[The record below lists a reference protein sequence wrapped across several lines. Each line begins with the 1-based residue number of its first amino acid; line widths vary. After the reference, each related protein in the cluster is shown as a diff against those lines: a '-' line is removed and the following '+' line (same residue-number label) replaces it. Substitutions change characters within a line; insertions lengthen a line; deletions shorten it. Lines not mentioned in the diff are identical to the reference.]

1 MSKRDLAK
9 DLFISYKTG
18 YIKKPRPARE
28 VNLNPTD
35 PQLISDVLKN
45 LIQDRE
51 WQSGIAEGNLF
62 ANWES
67 IVGVDIA
74 EHTEPIAILEGVL
87 TIRTSSTAVDPLD
100 STSRILTPAIVGD
113 AHYDTAQRVKMILQ
127 RYTELQD
134 IIAILGMDELSD
146 EDKLIVSRARR
157 VQRFLSQPFHV
168 AEQFTGLKG
177 VFVSIEDTIRGFNA
191 IMDGEVDQYPEAAF
205 NLVGSLEDAIEKG
218 KKMMAQA

>member
-18 YIKKPRPARE
+18 YIKKPRDEKNNSSRE

-35 PQLISDVLKN
+35 PQLISDVLNN

-67 IVGVDIA
+67 IVGAEIA

-87 TIRTSSTAVDPLD
+87 TIRTSSTAW
-100 STSRILTPAIVGD
+100 STQLNLISNDVLAS
-113 AHYDTAQRVKMILQ
+113 LQ
-127 RYTELQD
+127 ASAPGALVEKLS
-134 IIAILGMDELSD
+134 IIGPQGPSWKRGI
-146 EDKLIVSRARR
+146 R
-157 VQRFLSQPFHV
+157 
-168 AEQFTGLKG
+168 
-177 VFVSIEDTIRGFNA
+177 TIRGARGPRDTF
-191 IMDGEVDQYPEAAF
+191 G
-205 NLVGSLEDAIEKG
+205 
-218 KKMMAQA
+218 

>member
-18 YIKKPRPARE
+18 FTKKPRSEKNNSSRE
-28 VNLNPTD
+28 VNQNPTD

-67 IVGVDIA
+67 IVGAEIA

-87 TIRTSSTAVDPLD
+87 TIRTSSTAWATQLNLISNDVL
-100 STSRILTPAIVGD
+100 TS
-113 AHYDTAQRVKMILQ
+113 LQ
-127 RYTELQD
+127 ASAPGALVEKLS
-134 IIAILGMDELSD
+134 IIGPQGPSWKRGI
-146 EDKLIVSRARR
+146 R
-157 VQRFLSQPFHV
+157 
-168 AEQFTGLKG
+168 
-177 VFVSIEDTIRGFNA
+177 TIRGARGPRDTF
-191 IMDGEVDQYPEAAF
+191 G
-205 NLVGSLEDAIEKG
+205 
-218 KKMMAQA
+218 

>member
-18 YIKKPRPARE
+18 YIKKPLVGGNNAARE

-67 IVGVDIA
+67 IVGAEIA

-87 TIRTSSTAVDPLD
+87 TIRTSSTAWATQLNLISNDVLA
-100 STSRILTPAIVGD
+100 S
-113 AHYDTAQRVKMILQ
+113 LQ
-127 RYTELQD
+127 ASAPGALVEKLS
-134 IIAILGMDELSD
+134 IIGPQGPSWKRGI
-146 EDKLIVSRARR
+146 R
-157 VQRFLSQPFHV
+157 
-168 AEQFTGLKG
+168 
-177 VFVSIEDTIRGFNA
+177 TIRGARGPRDTF
-191 IMDGEVDQYPEAAF
+191 G
-205 NLVGSLEDAIEKG
+205 
-218 KKMMAQA
+218 

>member
-18 YIKKPRPARE
+18 YIKKPRGERNNLSRE
-28 VNLNPTD
+28 VNSNPTD

-67 IVGVDIA
+67 IVGAEIA

-87 TIRTSSTAVDPLD
+87 TIRASSTAWATQLNLISNDVLA
-100 STSRILTPAIVGD
+100 S
-113 AHYDTAQRVKMILQ
+113 LQ
-127 RYTELQD
+127 ASAPGALVEKLS
-134 IIAILGMDELSD
+134 IIGPQGPSWKRGI
-146 EDKLIVSRARR
+146 R
-157 VQRFLSQPFHV
+157 
-168 AEQFTGLKG
+168 
-177 VFVSIEDTIRGFNA
+177 TIRGARGPRDTF
-191 IMDGEVDQYPEAAF
+191 G
-205 NLVGSLEDAIEKG
+205 
-218 KKMMAQA
+218 